1 MFSLIE
7 EVENEETL
15 KRPAAELKR
24 KQYDAKRYKLNSELY
39 KQRVVNYRAQLKED
53 IPRMKAKILEELT
66 TGKKIW
72 LTKENNA

>member
-24 KQYDAKRYKLNSELY
+24 KEYDAKRYKLNSEKY
-39 KQRVVNYRAQLKED
+39 IQRTTNYRIQLKED
-53 IPRMKAKILEELT
+53 IPRMNI
-66 TGKKIW
+66 
-72 LTKENNA
+72 